1 MSSLIRAATLKNYFE
16 VAQQLGLNPQPLLR
30 TAGLSRTMLSDPERR
45 IPASAAVKLLEDSAR
60 QTGCDTFGLRMAE
73 SRQMSDFG
81 VVSLLLIHQPTLRDA
96 LMTTMKYRHLLN
108 ELLAIHVEDRGRTVV
123 IREEFVPG
131 PGPTSRQAIELA
143 MGALYRL
150 CGFLLGPHWKP
161 HSVHFTHGPPE
172 NLLVHRRVFRCAT
185 EFDREFNGIVCD
197 AADLTYRNPSADP
210 AMAVYVKRLVESL
223 PTPDKNS
230 ITTDV
235 RKDLYILMPMG
246 PGHHRAGRARPRHE
260 RAHAAAPPR
269 GSQRDVLRHPQFG
282 SHRPGG
288 PLHGEPQL
296 LAAGG
301 RTAVGILRAQ
311 LVHALVLGR
320 VRHGT
325 TGVAQGPA
333 LAQRAAKGSLM
344 PPKPVP
350 DAMCARDS

>member
-45 IPASAAVKLLEDSAR
+45 IPAAAAVKLLEDSAR

-73 SRQMSDFG
+73 SRQLSDFG

-108 ELLAIHVEDRGRTVV
+108 ELLAIHVEERGRTVV

-246 PGHHRAGRARPRHE
+246 QATIEQVAHGRGMNVRTLQRRLEEANETFSDILNSVRTDLAVRYMENRNYSLQVVGRLLGFSAPSSFTRWFSAEFGMAPRAWRKDLRSRSELPKGR
-260 RAHAAAPPR
+260 
-269 GSQRDVLRHPQFG
+269 
-282 SHRPGG
+282 
-288 PLHGEPQL
+288 
-296 LAAGG
+296 
-301 RTAVGILRAQ
+301 
-311 LVHALVLGR
+311 
-320 VRHGT
+320 
-325 TGVAQGPA
+325 
-333 LAQRAAKGSLM
+333 
-344 PPKPVP
+344 
-350 DAMCARDS
+350 

>member
-30 TAGLSRTMLSDPERR
+30 AAGLSRTMLSDPERR
-45 IPASAAVKLLEDSAR
+45 IPAAAAVKLLEDSSVQAD
-60 QTGCDTFGLRMAE
+60 CDTFGLRMAE
-73 SRQMSDFG
+73 SRQLSDFG

-108 ELLAIHVEDRGRTVV
+108 ELLAIHVEERGRTVV

-143 MGALYRL
+143 LGALYRL

-161 HSVHFTHGPPE
+161 HSVSFTHGPPE

-185 EFDREFNGIVCD
+185 EFGREFNGIVCD

-210 AMAVYVKRLVESL
+210 AMAMYVKRLVEAL
-223 PTPDKNS
+223 PAPDKNS

-246 PGHHRAGRARPRHE
+246 QATIEQVAHGRGMNLRTLQRRLEESGETFSNILNSVRTDLAVRYMENRQYSLQVVGRLLGFSAPSSFTRWFIAE
-260 RAHAAAPPR
+260 FGMPPR
-269 GSQRDVLRHPQFG
+269 AWRKDLRQR
-282 SHRPGG
+282 
-288 PLHGEPQL
+288 
-296 LAAGG
+296 
-301 RTAVGILRAQ
+301 T
-311 LVHALVLGR
+311 
-320 VRHGT
+320 
-325 TGVAQGPA
+325 
-333 LAQRAAKGSLM
+333 
-344 PPKPVP
+344 VP
-350 DAMCARDS
+350 DGSPDGGA

>member
-30 TAGLSRTMLSDPERR
+30 MAGLSRTMLSDPERR
-45 IPASAAVKLLEDSAR
+45 IPAAAAVKLLEDSAR

-108 ELLAIHVEDRGRTVV
+108 ELLAIHVEERGRTVV

-246 PGHHRAGRARPRHE
+246 QATIEQVAHGRGMNVRTLQRRLEEANETFSDILNSVRTDLAVRYMENRNYSLQVVGRLLGFSAPSSFTRWFSAEFGMAPRAWRKDLRSRSELPKGR
-260 RAHAAAPPR
+260 
-269 GSQRDVLRHPQFG
+269 
-282 SHRPGG
+282 
-288 PLHGEPQL
+288 
-296 LAAGG
+296 
-301 RTAVGILRAQ
+301 
-311 LVHALVLGR
+311 
-320 VRHGT
+320 
-325 TGVAQGPA
+325 
-333 LAQRAAKGSLM
+333 
-344 PPKPVP
+344 
-350 DAMCARDS
+350 

>member
-45 IPASAAVKLLEDSAR
+45 IPAPAAVKLLEDSAR

-73 SRQMSDFG
+73 SRQLSDFG

-108 ELLAIHVEDRGRTVV
+108 ELLAIHVEERGRTVV

-161 HSVHFTHGPPE
+161 HSVHFTHGPPQ

-185 EFDREFNGIVCD
+185 EFNREFNGIVCD

-223 PTPDKNS
+223 PTPDRNS
-230 ITTDV
+230 ITIDV

-246 PGHHRAGRARPRHE
+246 QATIEQVAHGRGMNVRTL
-260 RAHAAAPPR
+260 
-269 GSQRDVLRHPQFG
+269 QRRLEEANETF
-282 SHRPGG
+282 S
-288 PLHGEPQL
+288 
-296 LAAGG
+296 
-301 RTAVGILRAQ
+301 GILSSVRTDLAVRYMENRNYSLQVVGRLLGFSAPSSFTRWFSAEFGMAPRAWRKD
-311 LVHALVLGR
+311 LRSRSELPKGR
-320 VRHGT
+320 
-325 TGVAQGPA
+325 
-333 LAQRAAKGSLM
+333 
-344 PPKPVP
+344 
-350 DAMCARDS
+350 

>member
-45 IPASAAVKLLEDSAR
+45 IPAPAAVKLLEDSAR

-73 SRQMSDFG
+73 SRQLSDFG

-108 ELLAIHVEDRGRTVV
+108 ELLAIHVEERGRTVV

-161 HSVHFTHGPPE
+161 HSVHFTHGPPQ

-185 EFDREFNGIVCD
+185 EFNREFNGIVCD

-223 PTPDKNS
+223 PTPDRNS
-230 ITTDV
+230 ITIDV

-246 PGHHRAGRARPRHE
+246 QATIEQVAHGRGMNVRTLQRRLEEANETFSEILSSVRTDLAVRYMENRNYSLQVVGRLLGFSAPSSFTRWFSAEFGMAPRAWRKDLRSRSELPKGR
-260 RAHAAAPPR
+260 
-269 GSQRDVLRHPQFG
+269 
-282 SHRPGG
+282 
-288 PLHGEPQL
+288 
-296 LAAGG
+296 
-301 RTAVGILRAQ
+301 
-311 LVHALVLGR
+311 
-320 VRHGT
+320 
-325 TGVAQGPA
+325 
-333 LAQRAAKGSLM
+333 
-344 PPKPVP
+344 
-350 DAMCARDS
+350 